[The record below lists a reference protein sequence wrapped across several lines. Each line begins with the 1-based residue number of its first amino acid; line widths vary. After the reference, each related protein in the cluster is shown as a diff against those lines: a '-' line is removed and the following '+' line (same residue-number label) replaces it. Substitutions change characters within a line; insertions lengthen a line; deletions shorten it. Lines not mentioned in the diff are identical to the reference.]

1 MKNLFLYATKG
12 YRKDLYPFFI
22 VKQVLVLGVG
32 NILLSDEGV
41 GVWVIKKMQEVELPE
56 DVELIDG
63 GTAGLNLLNYIEGR
77 EKLIVIDCLIA
88 EDKPGSIYRVRLEDL
103 TTPAEMITSLHQV
116 GLREILNILSQTSQ
130 KPETIIIGIVPKTTA
145 VNMSLSSEV
154 EAVIPKV
161 IELVL
166 KEVE

>member
-1 MKNLFLYATKG
+1 MLQRDIGKTYI
-12 YRKDLYPFFI
+12 PFFI
-22 VKQVLVLGVG
+22 VKKILVLGVG

-56 DVELIDG
+56 DVELLDG

-77 EKLIVIDCLIA
+77 EKLIVIDCLMA
-88 EDKPGSIYRVRLEDL
+88 EDKAGSVYRFRLEDL

-116 GLREILNILSQTSQ
+116 GIREILNILSQTSP
-130 KPETIIIGIVPKTTA
+130 KPETVIIGIVPETTA
-145 VNMSLSSEV
+145 VNMGLSAEV

-166 KEVE
+166 KEIE